1 MIKTQIILRKTI
13 DGNRKVR
20 VRVRVRFLLFYSD
33 P

>member
-13 DGNRKVR
+13 EGNRK
-20 VRVRVRFLLFYSD
+20 VRVRVRFLLFYCD